1 MRLAYWFVI
10 LLVNLVTT
18 PVVFVAVARNHV
30 GEPRAEGTV
39 CDFEHDP
46 GSGKSAE
53 GRVEH
58 RGWLVRREVCVHP
71 TDGENE
77 EPVGLAPFVSAFVA
91 PVVTGGVLTG
101 LALSSSRS
109 RNQRGTSGSQA
120 P

>member
-1 MRLAYWFVI
+1 MIVS
-10 LLVNLVTT
+10 LVTA

-58 RGWLVRREVCVHP
+58 RGWLVRRGVCVHP

-91 PVVTGGVLTG
+91 PVMTGGVLAG
-101 LALSSSRS
+101 LALSWSRS
-109 RNQRGTSGSQA
+109 LDQRGTSDSPA
-120 P
+120 A